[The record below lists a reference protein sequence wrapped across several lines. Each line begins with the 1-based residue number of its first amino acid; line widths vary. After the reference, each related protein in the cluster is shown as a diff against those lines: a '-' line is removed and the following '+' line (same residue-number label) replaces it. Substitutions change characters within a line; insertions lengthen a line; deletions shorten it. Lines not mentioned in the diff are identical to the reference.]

1 MNRRE
6 FITLLGGGR
15 RWRPATATAA
25 TMVASL
31 SAAAFLRGIQV
42 LEDHLGQ
49 SFACTPDFSGK
60 LGTALY

>member
-15 RWRPATATAA
+15 RWRLTATATAA

-42 LEDHLGQ
+42 VEDHLG
-49 SFACTPDFSGK
+49 
-60 LGTALY
+60 